1 MIRKLCVGCVI
12 GGILSA
18 ASVASAERGPM
29 EAAVDR
35 SIAAGDFAQALAN
48 LERMRA
54 SISIDLD
61 DDFVRNRTDDAWGK
75 LLDGK
80 LAAVAQTGFPQ
91 LVALDSAVQQARR
104 AGAAKTQKRFA
115 AALETAVTKMH
126 AEAQGLA
133 VGAQLVRLRSIA
145 AAAST
150 SDRARDGVKQAEA
163 KATAQLK
170 RLNVRGPFGSYVS
183 ELTKAA
189 YLLTAE
195 PTHPRPIAARY
206 ALTTTA
212 SCAGVVDAVKAS
224 LKSTG
229 TDDVT
234 IELNITSCE
243 VSSQDRT
250 SQREFEYQVRE
261 KVSRRV
267 REQYVEEVSEDE
279 TTCGNATTS
288 CSTEIDNLTGVGLQ
302 ITRTNCATT
311 PGQCTTRTVKKFVK
325 AYRDVDKAVDEMVT
339 HTESVPVTTRTT
351 SVTVAG
357 TAVLRIGGTQVST
370 PINVIG
376 TASDESYNAANAGQ
390 SHSFGDIA
398 ATATVAA
405 GQNTSAVLADNAQ
418 LAYSLQRA
426 KEVRAQLSAAT
437 GDARLTMLFELAVQE
452 RKGEPEL
459 LNALATSSGLPTAE
473 LAEVLRGT
481 RFGAAAVPPHIAFDI
496 GLPAP
501 DEAGVAGLRNDEER
515 TVVNRTKI
523 TVGGINIGLVTFS
536 ADARKYGATFGLN
549 LARTP
554 GLLAYRR
561 ITGYG
566 FLEGAMQI
574 VGGGNGG
581 TAFGFTGKVGLA
593 AGVGFEQ
600 GGVFAHVA
608 GGIDGIYMDDSGL
621 VPLAV
626 PGSMRVPATIDWGY
640 GVALRIS
647 KLYVGAN
654 RMMRFNDI
662 YPERWSAEAR
672 WGRPF
677 YLGVTAYSYR
687 TLLDQAGTK
696 GPVAAMLIL
705 GAELDPSHLNKQLVG
720 TEDRLR

>member
-18 ASVASAERGPM
+18 ALVASAEREPM
-29 EAAVDR
+29 ETAVDR
-35 SIAAGDFAQALAN
+35 SIAAGDFPQALAN
-48 LERMRA
+48 LERMRS

-61 DDFVRNRTDDAWGK
+61 DEFVRNRTDDAWGR

-80 LAAVAQTGFPQ
+80 LAAMAQTGFEQ

-104 AGAAKTQKRFA
+104 VGAAKTQKRLA
-115 AALETAVTKMH
+115 TVLESAVAKMEG
-126 AEAQGLA
+126 EAQGLGL
-133 VGAQLVRLRSIA
+133 GAQLVRLRSIA

-150 SDRARDGVKQAEA
+150 SDRARDAVKQAEA
-163 KATAQLK
+163 KASAQLK
-170 RLNVRGPFGSYVS
+170 RLNVRGLFGSYVA

-195 PTHPRPIAARY
+195 PSHPRPIAARY
-206 ALTTTA
+206 ALTTAA
-212 SCAGVVDAVKAS
+212 SCAGVVEAVKAS

-229 TDDVT
+229 TDDVA

-243 VSSQDRT
+243 ASSQDRT

-267 REQYVEEVSEDE
+267 REQYVEEINEDE
-279 TTCGNATTS
+279 TTCGNPTTR
-288 CSTEIDNLTGVGLQ
+288 CSTEVENLTGVGLQ
-302 ITRTNCATT
+302 ITRTNCSTS

-339 HTESVPVTTRTT
+339 HTERVPVTTRTT

-357 TAVLRIGGTQVST
+357 TAVLRMGSTQVTT

-376 TASDESYNAANAGQ
+376 TASDESFDATNAGQ

-398 ATATVAA
+398 ANAVVAA
-405 GQNTSAVLADNAQ
+405 GQHTSALLADNAQ

-426 KEVRAQLSAAT
+426 KDVRAQLNTAT
-437 GDARLTMLFELAVQE
+437 GDARLPLLFELAAQE

-459 LNALATSSGLPTAE
+459 LNALATSSGLSVSE
-473 LAEVLRGT
+473 LAEALRGT
-481 RFGAAAVPPHIAFDI
+481 RFGAAAVPPHVTFDI
-496 GLPAP
+496 ELPAP

-523 TVGGINIGLVTFS
+523 TVGGFNIGLVTFS

-549 LARTP
+549 IARTP

-561 ITGYG
+561 VTGYG
-566 FLEGAMQI
+566 FIDGALQI
-574 VGGGNGG
+574 AGGGIGE
-581 TAFGFTGKVGLA
+581 TAFGFAGKVGLA
-593 AGVGFEQ
+593 AGMGFEQ

-608 GGIDGIYMDDSGL
+608 GGVDGIYLDDADA
-621 VPLAV
+621 PLMV
-626 PGSMRVPATIDWGY
+626 PGSTRVPAALGWGF
-640 GVALRIS
+640 GVALRVS
-647 KLYVGAN
+647 KLYVSAT

-662 YPERWSAEAR
+662 YPERWAAEAR

-677 YLGVTAYSYR
+677 YLGISAYGYR
-687 TLLDQAGTK
+687 TLLDQAGNK
-696 GPVAAMLIL
+696 GPIAAMLIL
-705 GAELDPSHLNKQLVG
+705 GVELDPSHLNKQLVG